1 MPRRARS
8 ATGAEETT
16 IRAEVMRVTWDA
28 SFATGVRAIDVQHK
42 LLIEIINDLGDAIAH
57 GKGSAE
63 ISRVLGFLKY
73 YSSWHFEREE
83 ECMERH
89 RCAAAEV
96 NKKAHC
102 QFVMTFIALEE
113 EFRASG
119 GSPELALRMHR
130 ELTSWM
136 VRHIRGVDLELR
148 EVAIPAPDP
157 DAMSFA

>member
-1 MPRRARS
+1 MKLTDVMKILEEVAPLRY
-8 ATGAEETT
+8 AES
-16 IRAEVMRVTWDA
+16 WDNV
-28 SFATGVRAIDVQHK
+28 G
-42 LLIEIINDLGDAIAH
+42 LLVGDPD
-57 GKGSAE
+57 AE